1 MGRVDCD
8 LSENSNLCTAYD
20 VGGFPT
26 VLYLT
31 GGHWYEFHGERSIE
45 GFSKFIFDKGYEAE
59 GIESDVLPLK
69 LEGMALYQKQIGKF
83 TNQLAVSVN
92 IIFHK
97 IGFPDV
103 PKPIQYIIAG
113 SIFSIPVV
121 LMMYVICCM
130 KDEVI
135 QVPLKKPASVAAAA
149 SANSPAAQAPAKP
162 NSGRVREKIE

>member
-8 LSENSNLCTAYD
+8 QSENSNLCTAYD

-26 VLYLT
+26 VLYLV
-31 GGHWYEFHGERSIE
+31 GDHWYEFHGERTIE

-59 GIESDVLPLK
+59 GVESDVLPLK
-69 LEGMALYQKQIGKF
+69 LEGMALYQKQVGKF
-83 TNQLAVSVN
+83 LNQLAISVN

-97 IGFPDV
+97 IGFPEV
-103 PKPIQYIIAG
+103 PKTVQYIIAG

-121 LMMYVICCM
+121 LMFYVICCM

-135 QVPLKKPASVAAAA
+135 EVPLKRPAQVPVPAGTKPPVQAA
-149 SANSPAAQAPAKP
+149 AKP